1 MRSLTS
7 FVALSV
13 ALAGGAA
20 ALKPIHFKP
29 TLPTQGG
36 RVIVELEE
44 PAVDVLGKREDVH
57 AALFERLD
65 RRGVPWTTHQKYDSD
80 IFTGVSVTL
89 SSGADIAA
97 LEQLEGVKAVRP
109 VRLFDRPRPIN
120 LHVLNGADDKHVPG
134 GDKDSTHIMTGVDK
148 LHKERVTGK
157 GIKIGII
164 DSGVD
169 YSHPN
174 LGGKFGPGN
183 KVTGGYDYVGD
194 EYTGRNDPIP
204 DDDPMD
210 CGGHGTHVAG
220 IIAANGPNPYNI
232 SGVAKDAEL
241 RAYRIF
247 GCDGVTGDDI
257 IVEALLQAY
266 KDKNDV
272 ITLSLGGADGW
283 TTAASAVVASRIAQK
298 GRVVT
303 IAAGNSGDQGAWYT
317 SSPGNGLD
325 VISVSS
331 AENTEVFY
339 NALQAVGSD
348 HAPIPYL
355 SDGSIVPIAIAGEWP
370 IYATSTDTTVV
381 DDACNPLPD
390 STPDLSTFI
399 TVVRRGSCNFSVKL
413 ENIAAKGGKVAIVY
427 NNGGSF
433 SPVNFGGA
441 TVQAVL
447 IEGADGEFLVDQ
459 FVKKTGVKVV
469 FPQENATVK
478 QPSPTGGLISDFTSF
493 GPSNDMYFKPAI
505 AAPGGNIMSTYPLKK
520 GSFAVSSGTSMAC
533 PHMAGAAALILQAKG
548 KNANVARSLRT
559 LVETTARYVPADHTD
574 AAPLQ
579 TLAQQG
585 AGLVN
590 VYDAIRY
597 KTVLTPGEL
606 LLNDTAHWRARHTIT
621 IKNTSQKKLT
631 YQLSHVPAGT
641 ALTIAEGSALPALYP
656 FPQTNDAVT
665 ARLSKSKVTIAPGRS
680 AKVDITFTP
689 PKGLDAARLPVLSGF
704 IQVTGGGETLHASYL
719 GLAASLKDAAVVDPT
734 PDYFGIPTP
743 VLLNKDMEEQLEHT
757 NYTLAIG
764 DMPTILFRLAMGTP
778 LLTLDVVAADA
789 KIPTTLN
796 SAKAGKG
803 KGSFD
808 KIKTVGRVGSLEYMS
823 RDAWDPEDGYQTVR
837 LAARFENGD
846 AVQPGDYRLL
856 LRVLKISGDRRKEED
871 YEVYLS
877 PTFSVVKA

>member
-13 ALAGGAA
+13 ALASGAA
-20 ALKPIHFKP
+20 ALKPIQFKP

-36 RVIVELEE
+36 RVIVELDA
-44 PAVDVLGKREDVH
+44 PAVNSFGKREDPH

-65 RRGVPWTTHQKYDSD
+65 RRGVPWKTHQKYDSD

-89 SSGADIAA
+89 SSGADIAE
-97 LEQLEGVKAVRP
+97 LEKLEGVKSVRP

-120 LHVLNGADDKHVPG
+120 LHVLNGADDKNVPG

-148 LHKERVTGK
+148 LHKERITGK

-194 EYTGRNDPIP
+194 DYTGRNDPIP

-220 IIAANGPNPYNI
+220 IIGANAGNPYNI
-232 SGVAKDAEL
+232 TGVAKDAEL

-303 IAAGNSGDQGAWYT
+303 IAAGNSGDQGGWYT

-339 NALQAVGSD
+339 NALQTVGAD
-348 HAPIPYL
+348 HAPIPYI
-355 SDGSIVPIAIAGEWP
+355 SDGSIVPVDITGEWP
-370 IYATSTDTTVV
+370 IYAISTDTSVP

-390 STPDLSTFI
+390 STPDLSTFV
-399 TVVRRGSCNFSVKL
+399 TVVRRGSCNFSIKL
-413 ENIAAKGGKVAIVY
+413 DNIAAKGGKVAVVY

-433 SPVNFGGA
+433 SPVNFGS
-441 TVQAVL
+441 TVKAVL
-447 IEGADGEFLVDQ
+447 IQDEDGAFLVDQ
-459 FVKKTGVKVV
+459 FVKKTGAKIV
-469 FPQENATVK
+469 FPQENAVVK
-478 QPSPTGGLISDFTSF
+478 TPSPTGGLISDFTSF

-505 AAPGGNIMSTYPLKK
+505 AAPGGNIMSTYPIKK

-548 KNANVARSLRT
+548 KNANVARSLRA
-559 LVETTARYVPADHTD
+559 LVETTAKYVASDKTD
-574 AAPLQ
+574 SAPLQ

-585 AGLVN
+585 AGLLN

-621 IKNTSQKKLT
+621 IKNTSQKKQT
-631 YQLSHVPAGT
+631 YQLTHVPAGT
-641 ALTIAEGSALPALYP
+641 ALTIAEGSALPQLYP
-656 FPQTNDAVT
+656 IPLTNDAVGV
-665 ARLSKSKVTIAPGRS
+665 RLSKSKVTVAPGRS

-689 PKGLDAARLPVLSGF
+689 PKGVDAARLPVLSGF
-704 IQVTGGGETLHASYL
+704 IQVTGAGETLKASYL

-743 VLLNKDMEEQLEHT
+743 VLLNKDMEEQTEHT

-789 KIPTTLN
+789 KIETTLG
-796 SAKAGKG
+796 SAKKVKG
-803 KGSFD
+803 EGSFD
-808 KIKTVGRVGSLEYMS
+808 KVPTVGRVGSLEYMS
-823 RDAWDPEDGYQTVR
+823 RDALDEDGYQTVR
-837 LAARFENGD
+837 LAAKYENGN
-846 AVQPGDYRLL
+846 AVEPGDYRLL

-877 PTFSVVKA
+877 PAFSVVKA